1 MDARRSGAAREY
13 AHMSGSVTIAG
24 AFSPVRA
31 NTPLYQG
38 IWRRANLPWTVAP

>member
-1 MDARRSGAAREY
+1 MDAGGAAPAREY

-24 AFSPVRA
+24 AFSPDRA

-38 IWRRANLPWTVAP
+38 IWRRANLPWTAAP